1 MKMDAGTAAKL
12 AAGIGMGLA
21 TIGPGIGIGL
31 LTGRTAEA
39 IARQPEA
46 SGDIRTAM
54 IIGVALAEAL
64 ALYAFVIAILLATSK

>member
-1 MKMDAGTAAKL
+1 LDPETAKNI
-12 AAGIGMGLA
+12 AAGIGLGVA

-31 LTGRTAEA
+31 LTKGACEG

-54 IIGVALAEAL
+54 IIGAGMTEAL
-64 ALYAFVIAILLATSK
+64 ALYAFVIAIILLFVA